1 MIKIYK
7 NKLITLKKN
16 QHGENIKA
24 KGIQKLG
31 IKYKSNTEEEN
42 KIDISRMGKER
53 TRFGIKKWG
62 TRLSNGIL
70 GFAIRQFL

>member
-1 MIKIYK
+1 MVKIYK
-7 NKLITLKKN
+7 NKLVTLKKN

-53 TRFGIKKWG
+53 TRFGIKKMG
-62 TRLSNGIL
+62 NEIV
-70 GFAIRQFL
+70 